1 MNRTWNFI
9 RMFNYRDGIRKLMS
23 ISDKDAS
30 DQKVKEKTNELRT
43 KYPIFTAILERIPV
57 MDLKEVVSVMLLA
70 DPVRWLIKTH
80 AMKLSLIGEDKVTDQ
95 MVEEKINE
103 LRTKN
108 PTFGGVLERIHNM
121 DLKETAI
128 GLLGIDAMESL
139 LKLRALVILSS

>member
-1 MNRTWNFI
+1 MNRTWNVI

-57 MDLKEVVSVMLLA
+57 MDLKE
-70 DPVRWLIKTH
+70 T
-80 AMKLSLIGEDKVTDQ
+80 T
-95 MVEEKINE
+95 
-103 LRTKN
+103 
-108 PTFGGVLERIHNM
+108 
-121 DLKETAI
+121 I
-128 GLLGIDAMESL
+128 GLFGIDAMESL

>member
-1 MNRTWNFI
+1 MNRTWNVI
-9 RMFNYRDGIRKLMS
+9 RMFNYRDGIRKQMS

-95 MVEEKINE
+95 MVQEKINE

-121 DLKETAI
+121 DLKETTIA
-128 GLLGIDAMESL
+128 LFGIDGMESL